1 MTKEDV
7 PDQEAI
13 PKTATEVAV
22 IETQEINAR
31 DLQGICIHHLIIK
44 AAHVKMLKDT
54 IQGIKNLEDLEMI
67 TLATTETSMDTLV
80 NQKVQL

>member
-7 PDQEAI
+7 PDQAAI

-31 DLQGICIHHLIIK
+31 DLQGISIHHLIIRV
-44 AAHVKMLKDT
+44 AQGKMVKDT
-54 IQGIKNLEDLEMI
+54 IQGMLNLEALEMI
-67 TLATTETSMDTLV
+67 TPATIETSMDTLV